1 VAFTGGKLALQ
12 GIEGASA
19 AHQTGKGRT
28 RLREASLRAHV
39 AGGLCISCHSS
50 RWAMGNKIC
59 YHPRMLLTE
68 DIALHFKSSH
78 LMRDVIPI
86 IDKWKKEGADLCFDL
101 RQFADTFDVVVDTE
115 RQFDVFDTDRDG
127 RIDAHEV
134 LMVYILLSSG
144 QIEKKIDTVIS
155 VFNFAQGTAP
165 SGINFDEA
173 IILVNACVKGVQK
186 VCEMTFTIPED
197 ELLFHCKSMFDMY
210 RVPHHSRLTQKQ
222 FKDWV
227 IGDASPNHFVYLFHH
242 SQGIADIDAAVQR
255 RNLEQGMVFQM
266 LAHGHLYVAPE
277 ALWSSADFRRTLED
291 VSDDELT
298 ALLGMMA
305 EDDDHP
311 EHPGISNDRFHS
323 VLRPWNIFNEC
334 DLDKSHTLDDKE
346 VEILLWFQLRHRP
359 TQEFV
364 SSFARFI
371 DDNDDG
377 EISRTEWTMA
387 IMHSEKLAR
396 MKPKAPSDAGRD
408 AHVSSQDN
416 IRNSLL
422 ILAND
427 SSTGSLLEG
436 GGSTTLPCLHQFGD
450 SHAAATGT
458 HQRGSAVRA
467 M

>member
-1 VAFTGGKLALQ
+1 
-12 GIEGASA
+12 
-19 AHQTGKGRT
+19 
-28 RLREASLRAHV
+28 
-39 AGGLCISCHSS
+39 
-50 RWAMGNKIC
+50 MGNKIC

-78 LMRDVIPI
+78 LIRDVIPI

-115 RQFDVFDTDRDG
+115 RQFDVFDTDHDG

-144 QIEKKIDTVIS
+144 EIEKKIDTVMS
-155 VFNFAQGTAP
+155 VFNFAQGTVA

-210 RVPHHSRLTQKQ
+210 RVPHHNALTEKQ
-222 FKDWV
+222 FKAWV
-227 IGDASPNHFVYLFHH
+227 MGDASPKHFVSLFHQA
-242 SQGIADIDAAVQR
+242 QGIADIDAAVQK

-266 LAHGHLYVAPE
+266 LAHGHLFVQPE
-277 ALWSSADFRRTLED
+277 DLWSSADFRRTLLD
-291 VSDDELT
+291 VSDEELT
-298 ALLGMMA
+298 ALIGMMS
-305 EDDDHP
+305 DDEDHP
-311 EHPGISNDRFHS
+311 ENLGISNDRFHA

-334 DLDKSHTLDDKE
+334 DVDQSHTLDDKE

-359 TQEFV
+359 SQEFV
-364 SSFARFI
+364 HSFARFI

-387 IMHSEKLAR
+387 IMDSERLSR
-396 MKPKAPSDAGRD
+396 TKPQDSVNAAGNPRGSTQGD
-408 AHVSSQDN
+408 MRSSLTMNASQ
-416 IRNSLL
+416 R
-422 ILAND
+422 
-427 SSTGSLLEG
+427 SLLES
-436 GGSTTLPCLHQFGD
+436 GGSASLPSLHQFGD
-450 SHAAATGT
+450 SHMEAVGT
-458 HQRGSAVRA
+458 MTKHHGSMVKA